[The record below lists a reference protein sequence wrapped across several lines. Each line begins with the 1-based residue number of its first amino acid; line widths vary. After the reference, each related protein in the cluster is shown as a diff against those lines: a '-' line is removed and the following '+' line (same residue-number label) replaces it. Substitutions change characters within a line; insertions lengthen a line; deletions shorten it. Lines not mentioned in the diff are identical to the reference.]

1 MTAEPRSIQTRRLFD
16 GDALRAGGDRTDALS
31 MVRYG
36 PRPPSGLDVFDLVS
50 TPSGYNAVDLWWGTP
65 PADLDWLDMVIVRSG
80 FGHPVT
86 PSDGVIV
93 YKVESGQWSTGQ
105 TVVANNGSTYSYDA
119 VTNLWSAEGETS
131 VAGRGALARILDIP
145 DSPAGDYAGTITDT
159 PLPSGGWYYY
169 AQLFRIG
176 ISWYRTATAE
186 TLVPINY
193 DHSQVMYDQLPP
205 FYQEVDGR
213 PAVGERRYFLKR
225 WFETIGYDLDLTRTL
240 TEGMDVIYDPDRSPL
255 SLISSLGQQ
264 NLGFN
269 LDESVGAIRYRSVIA
284 ASRDISASRGTYGGL
299 EAYLSSATQYDVTS
313 SPGNNLLLL
322 RDDARFESGVGNWC
336 PTHHGLSV
344 DINTDLTDLTEPTA
358 TVRNLKMET
367 VSTDA
372 AFEEA
377 IGAEEGAT
385 PGPRTTPDEL
395 TRGAQ
400 PVSTC
405 LKLTPAAGE
414 SIAIACGVG
423 QSVTIRSTS
432 NLVPGYRAHSVIPGR
447 LYHLSFWTRSKEVDD
462 HIDSYRVAYGLAYYG
477 KVAGK
482 RGFSD
487 AFSDG
492 LNSYISVS
500 PLGVNITQSLAVS
513 DTEWTRHY
521 VSTVI
526 PEDIEGIRF
535 ACPVIWIRSDTPGG
549 PEVPPAAL
557 TPKYVTGVMFSADTL
572 DTVQIASEPSLYLR
586 LSSDSENQLLGTSSQ
601 KVLGGE

>member
-1 MTAEPRSIQTRRLFD
+1 MTIESRSIQTRRSGT
-16 GDALRAGGDRTDALS
+16 GDALRAEDPRTDSLS

-36 PRPPSGLDVFDLVS
+36 PRVPSGLDVFDLVS

-65 PADLDWLDMVIVRSG
+65 PTDLDWFDMVIVRSG

-93 YKVESGQWSTGQ
+93 YRIKKSG
-105 TVVANNGSTYSYDA
+105 
-119 VTNLWSAEGETS
+119 
-131 VAGRGALARILDIP
+131 
-145 DSPAGDYAGTITDT
+145 AGDYAGKSTDT
-159 PLPSGGWYYY
+159 PLPSGSWYYY
-169 AQLFRIG
+169 SQLFRIG
-176 ISWYRTATAE
+176 SSWYRTATAE

-269 LDESVGAIRYRSVIA
+269 LDESVGAVRYRSVIA

-313 SPGNNLLLL
+313 SPGSNLLLL

-336 PTHHGLSV
+336 PAHRGLSV
-344 DINTDLTDLTEPTA
+344 AMNADLSGAEPTA

-372 AFEEA
+372 EFEEA

-395 TRGAQ
+395 TRGAH

-447 LYHLSFWTRSKEVDD
+447 LYHLSFWTRSKQVDD
-462 HIDSYRVAYGLAYYG
+462 HRVAYGLAYYG

-500 PLGVNITQSLAVS
+500 PLGVDISASVIVDST
-513 DTEWTRHY
+513 DWTRHY
-521 VSTVI
+521 ISMVI

-535 ACPVIWIRSDTPGG
+535 ACPVIWIRSSIPGG
-549 PEVPPAAL
+549 PGDSPAAL
-557 TPKYVTGVMFSADTL
+557 DPKYVTGVMFSADTL
-572 DTVQIASEPSLYLR
+572 DTVQVASQPSLYLR
-586 LSSDSENQLLGTSSQ
+586 LSSDSEDQLLGTSSQ
-601 KVLGGE
+601 KVLGEA

>member
-1 MTAEPRSIQTRRLFD
+1 MTIESRSIQTRRSGT
-16 GDALRAGGDRTDALS
+16 GDALRAEDPRTDSLS

-65 PADLDWLDMVIVRSG
+65 PADLDWFDMVIVRSG

-93 YKVESGQWSTGQ
+93 YRVKKSG
-105 TVVANNGSTYSYDA
+105 
-119 VTNLWSAEGETS
+119 
-131 VAGRGALARILDIP
+131 
-145 DSPAGDYAGTITDT
+145 AGDYAGKVTDT
-159 PLPSGGWYYY
+159 PLPSGSWYYY
-169 AQLFRIG
+169 SQLFRIG
-176 ISWYRTATAE
+176 SSWYRTSTAE

-269 LDESVGAIRYRSVIA
+269 LDESVGAVRYRSVIA

-313 SPGNNLLLL
+313 SPGSNLLLL

-336 PTHHGLSV
+336 PAHRGLSV
-344 DINTDLTDLTEPTA
+344 AMNDELAGEEPTA

-372 AFEEA
+372 EFGE
-377 IGAEEGAT
+377 T
-385 PGPRTTPDEL
+385 PGTSTTPDEL

-447 LYHLSFWTRSKEVDD
+447 LYHLSFWTRSEDTSS
-462 HIDSYRVAYGLAYYG
+462 HRVTSGLAYYG

-487 AFSDG
+487 AFSSG
-492 LNSYISVS
+492 LNSYISVF
-500 PLGVNITQSLAVS
+500 PLGVDIASSLLITS
-513 DTEWTRHY
+513 DEWTRHY
-521 VSTVI
+521 ISMVI

-535 ACPVIWIRSDTPGG
+535 ACPVIWIRSGAPGDN
-549 PEVPPAAL
+549 PDAPPAAVS
-557 TPKYVTGVMFSADTL
+557 TKYVTGVMFSTDTL
-572 DTVQIASEPSLYLR
+572 DTVQIASEPALYLR

-601 KVLGGE
+601 KVLGEV